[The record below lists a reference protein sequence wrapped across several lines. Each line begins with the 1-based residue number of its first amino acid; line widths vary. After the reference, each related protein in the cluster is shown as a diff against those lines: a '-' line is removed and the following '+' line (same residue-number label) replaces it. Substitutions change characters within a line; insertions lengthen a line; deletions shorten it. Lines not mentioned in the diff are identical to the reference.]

1 MMRERREKA
10 VERESARRER
20 EKLKRRIILRE
31 RREKREEGVKIGLL
45 LTRRRGVEEDLAKK

>member
-1 MMRERREKA
+1 MMRERREKG